1 MKNEEELEKVL
12 AEVLAEDIYEAVN
25 LAYLFGSRAEK
36 LSEGSSLSDSVGPLS
51 DYDFGIVISHQVKED
66 EGFPPAK
73 RFKLQSRLSGLLDSE
88 VDLVLLNEAPIEL
101 QYNVISSG
109 VLLFERGVKYRV
121 EYEAKV
127 LGRYGD
133 YLPVLRQQRKDIIDG
148 GSNEARVQRYR
159 EALREAEGLF
169 KQIGASSG

>member
-1 MKNEEELEKVL
+1 MKIKKKLKNIL
-12 AEVLAEDIYEAVN
+12 ANILSENIYKDVI

-36 LSEGSSLSDSVGPLS
+36 LSDDSSLNDSIGPLS
-51 DYDFGIVISHQVKED
+51 DYDFGIVVPHQVKEKG
-66 EGFPPAK
+66 GFPRAK
-73 RFKLQSRLSGLLDSE
+73 KFKLQSRLSGLLDSE

-101 QYNVISSG
+101 QYNVISSAI
-109 VLLFERGVKYRV
+109 LLFERAVKYRV
-121 EYEAKV
+121 EYEAGV

-148 GSNEARVQRYR
+148 GSNEARVHRYR

-169 KQIGASSG
+169 KQIRASS